1 MFNNFFNELMEK
13 DKKNIIK
20 TLGVFYIFF
29 IICIFVFMLV
39 LRKNNK
45 EIYDIKNT
53 NQITSTYQVRKPLV
67 TQNKDQYL
75 RVRPTFQEKEVSKRP
90 KFKIS
95 SMIR

>member
-1 MFNNFFNELMEK
+1 MFKNFFNELMEK

-29 IICIFVFMLV
+29 IICIFVFMLM

-45 EIYDIKNT
+45 EIYNINKRNL
-53 NQITSTYQVRKPLV
+53 ITPKYQRKKTPV
-67 TQNKDQYL
+67 KKNKDQYL